1 MSYPTMPDAPV
12 QQPVQQPKNGLG
24 TTGFVLGL
32 VGLIFSPI
40 PFVGT
45 VAWPLVI
52 LGLIFSV
59 LGFVRTRRG
68 VATNKGLSIAGMV
81 CSIIGLVICI
91 LWVAAFGSAA
101 TSVVN
106 QSNATHTITYDVTG
120 DAKSATIDYSSYSN
134 GGFSD
139 SSQQVSL
146 PWHKDEKASGLFSGS
161 TLTVTTGLDGGGSV
175 TCKVT
180 VDGVVKKQETATG
193 AGAIASCS
201 NF

>member
-1 MSYPTMPDAPV
+1 MPEAPV
-12 QQPVQQPKNGLG
+12 QQPMRQPKNGLG

-40 PFVGT
+40 PFIGT

-59 LGFVRTRRG
+59 LGFVRTRSG
-68 VATNKGLSIAGMV
+68 AATNAGLSIAGMV
-81 CSIIGLVICI
+81 CSIIGLVVCI
-91 LWVAAFGSAA
+91 LWVAVFSTAA
-101 TSVVN
+101 TDVVN
-106 QSNATHTITYDVTG
+106 QSTATHSISYDVTG

-134 GGFSD
+134 GGFAD
-139 SSQQVSL
+139 SSQQVPL
-146 PWHKDEKASGLFSGS
+146 PWHKDEKATGLFTGS
-161 TLTVTTGLDGGGSV
+161 TLTVTTGLDGGSV